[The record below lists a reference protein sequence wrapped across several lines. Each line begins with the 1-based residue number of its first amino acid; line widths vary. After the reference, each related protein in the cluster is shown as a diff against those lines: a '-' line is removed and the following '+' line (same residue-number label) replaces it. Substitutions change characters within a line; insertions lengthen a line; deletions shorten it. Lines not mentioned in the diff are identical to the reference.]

1 MLFLSV
7 RSTNMPDAATIELI
21 SQNAEHTFRLGRALG
36 ELLTP
41 GDVICLSG
49 NLGAGKTVFT
59 KGIGAG
65 WGALEVV
72 TSPTFTLIHEHRR
85 ARDRQVLYHID
96 CYRLQGP
103 GDAWGIGM
111 EDLLLGENP
120 VVIEWPENIQDVV
133 PQERLWVA
141 IQVLDETQR
150 HMTWH
155 AAGERYR
162 AYLDTL
168 RLALLKE

>member
-1 MLFLSV
+1 MTDS
-7 RSTNMPDAATIELI
+7 ATLELI
-21 SQNAEHTFRLGRALG
+21 SQSAEHTFQLGRYLG
-36 ELLTP
+36 ELLVP

-85 ARDRQVLYHID
+85 ARDSQVLYHVD
-96 CYRLQGP
+96 CYRLQGA

-111 EDLLLGENP
+111 EDLLLGEYP
-120 VVIEWPENIQDVV
+120 VVIEWPENIQEVL
-133 PQERLWVA
+133 PLERLWVA
-141 IQVLDETQR
+141 IRVLDGTRRQ
-150 HMTWH
+150 M
-155 AAGERYR
+155 ALYAVGDRYQ
-162 AYLDTL
+162 ADLEIL
-168 RLALLKE
+168 RPKMLWNDAV

>member
-1 MLFLSV
+1 
-7 RSTNMPDAATIELI
+7 
-21 SQNAEHTFRLGRALG
+21 
-36 ELLTP
+36 
-41 GDVICLSG
+41 
-49 NLGAGKTVFT
+49 
-59 KGIGAG
+59 
-65 WGALEVV
+65 
-72 TSPTFTLIHEHRR
+72 
-85 ARDRQVLYHID
+85 
-96 CYRLQGP
+96 
-103 GDAWGIGM
+103 M
-111 EDLLLGENP
+111 EDLLAGENP
-120 VVIEWPENIQDVV
+120 VVIEWPENIQEVL